1 MRRAKHGSLGID
13 FQRHRLN
20 GGGQRIR
27 RDLTGILV
35 DVQQQVRRRAFACE
49 LMENTIRGPHSRGAA
64 PLAAPVERIL
74 HLQTQ
79 LADNQLEIL
88 KRGSDSS
95 ME

>member
-1 MRRAKHGSLGID
+1 
-13 FQRHRLN
+13 
-20 GGGQRIR
+20 
-27 RDLTGILV
+27 
-35 DVQQQVRRRAFACE
+35 
-49 LMENTIRGPHSRGAA
+49 MENTIRGPHSRGAA

-74 HLQTQ
+74 HLQIQ